1 MALGFDRQAST
12 RWAVTLCAAALP
24 WLGLPQPAWATESD
38 EPAVVAEIAAL
49 DQETLD
55 KAETLFFDALG
66 HYRQGRFEQAAID
79 FQKAFVL
86 TNHRDLL
93 FNIARSREKLGDK
106 EGAIEWYRAYLAT
119 KPADETAVIH
129 RIRELGGEPTPAPAD
144 LGEIADDVGIETPL
158 VQPSVDPL
166 PWIALGVGIAAAGA
180 GTYFGLDALDQASKA
195 RAEQT
200 RAGTLEFKDGAEQS
214 ALIADIAFVT
224 GAVAVGAA
232 VFLWTRADS
241 ATARVEVGAA
251 PDGGYLGYSF
261 DF

>member
-1 MALGFDRQAST
+1 MAFGIDKRTLCTA
-12 RWAVTLCAAALP
+12 TLCAATLP
-24 WLGLPQPAWATESD
+24 WLGLPRIAGATESD
-38 EPAVVAEIAAL
+38 EPAVIAEIEAL

-66 HYRQGRFEQAAID
+66 HYRQGRFEEAAVD

-106 EGAIEWYRAYLAT
+106 PGAIEWYRAYLAT

-129 RIRELGGEPTPAPAD
+129 RIRQLGGEPTPEPAD
-144 LGEIADDVGIETPL
+144 LGAIADDVGISTPL
-158 VQPSVDPL
+158 VEPSVDPW
-166 PWIALGVGIAAAGA
+166 PWVALGVGIAAAGA

-195 RAEQT
+195 RAAET
-200 RAGTLEFKDGAEQS
+200 RDGTIEFKEGAEQS
-214 ALIADIAFVT
+214 ALIADIAFIS

-232 VFLWTRADS
+232 VFLWTRTDRAS
-241 ATARVEVGAA
+241 STARVEVGAS

-261 DF
+261 GF